1 MERTVQ
7 TAGPAIAY
15 PYPTVLAALL
25 ILAVTTWTAY
35 QVIRRCLRGSRLPA
49 GRGAVLPMALL
60 SLTGFTALFISVW
73 GMGRLREPL
82 IIHLVIQYP
91 LELFLGILG
100 LTLYC
105 FAEGRI
111 GYRQTLRSPGEN
123 STPSC
128 PACGQHREN

>member
-1 MERTVQ
+1 MESTMQ

-111 GYRQTLRSPGEN
+111 AYRQALLSQSGD
-123 STPSC
+123 STPPG
-128 PACGQHREN
+128 PACARERGD